1 MLEADSDE
9 LAIPHSTT
17 RLSLSRLKSTA
28 VQQWRAEDGEIST
41 PGVSIRL
48 NPLHSALLLGDADDG
63 LGHLPDPFHHPIASP
78 LPLKL
83 GHSQMEEL
91 KETPG
96 HAEHRKRLL
105 AVLGSVQQEMS
116 TLEHELCSWRPP
128 SSSQS
133 NDQHALERALKQIS
147 ELMQE
152 RDELRD
158 AHSCLSRQL
167 EQSGDAEAELA
178 RVRRERDH
186 IRSQLIGCTQQNS
199 VLENRCKD
207 LEKGHMALVSEVER
221 LDWREDE
228 RSRKLSSLEAA
239 LHQKTV
245 SRPSTLSNE

>member
-1 MLEADSDE
+1 MLEPDSE
-9 LAIPHSTT
+9 EFVIPHNTT

-28 VQQWRAEDGEIST
+28 VQQWRAEDGGIST

-48 NPLHSALLLGDADDG
+48 NPLHSAVLLGDADDG
-63 LGHLPDPFHHPIASP
+63 LGHLPEPFHHPIASP
-78 LPLKL
+78 TPLKF
-83 GHSQMEEL
+83 GDGQMDAL
-91 KETPG
+91 KEASG
-96 HAEHRKRLL
+96 HIEHRKRLL

-128 SSSQS
+128 SSQS
-133 NDQHALERALKQIS
+133 NDQHALERALGQIS

-199 VLENRCKD
+199 ALENRCKE

-245 SRPSTLSNE
+245 STPDTLSNE